1 MDRRNIPIGG
11 ILLIVAGVLVALR
24 AFGILDFGFWFWI
37 GLVIAGASLIGMIRA
52 DRGRTAY
59 LIGIG
64 IGAILM
70 LRSLGFIRS
79 GLMFPL
85 AGAIILMFIG
95 VRTIFGR
102 GDRRND
108 DQGRY
113 SSNDRYGN
121 SSQGTNYGTGASQ
134 GTNYSTGTSQGTAGT
149 WSASGGINIVKGD
162 KSVTIGDDGSYRET
176 SSRVEYDT
184 NGNAQTVY
192 SDTQQTQNGSS
203 DRTED
208 HGNWS
213 TGGSAAYTAVFS
225 GRNITYAGES
235 FERVMLSALFG
246 GINLNLRDAIIKDG
260 AVIDAKVTFGGI
272 DIFVPRGVKVV
283 LNCNPVLGGASNKT
297 DIPVGTVNC
306 PVLTIN
312 ATCVLG
318 GIDVKY

>member
-11 ILLIVAGVLVALR
+11 LLLIVAGILVALR
-24 AFGILDFGFWFWI
+24 AFGIIDFGFWFWI
-37 GLVIAGASLIGMIRA
+37 GLVIAGSSLVGMIRA

-59 LIGIG
+59 LIGVG

-70 LRSLGFIRS
+70 LRSLGIIRS

-85 AGAIILMFIG
+85 AFAVVLMYIG
-95 VRTIFGR
+95 IRAIFGKGDHFRDDRRYDHR
-102 GDRRND
+102 GDN
-108 DQGRY
+108 GY
-113 SSNDRYGN
+113 SQDYNG
-121 SSQGTNYGTGASQ
+121 NYGFGGYSDTQ
-134 GTNYSTGTSQGTAGT
+134 GNATQGQQNGT
-149 WSASGGINIVKGD
+149 INIVKGD
-162 KSVTIGDDGSYRET
+162 KSVTIGSDGSYRET

-184 NGNAQTVY
+184 QGNAQTIY
-192 SDTQQTQNGSS
+192 SDSTQSGNSS
-203 DRTED
+203 NERTE
-208 HGNWS
+208 HANTS
-213 TGGSAAYTAVFS
+213 AGGSAAYSAIFS

-246 GINLNLRDAIIKDG
+246 GINLNLRDAYIRDG

-272 DIFVPRGVKVV
+272 DILVPRGVKVV